1 MAQSHSSF
9 PIGVSENLKVYVYRL
24 IDPRNGETFY
34 VGKGRGDRV
43 FQHAAGL
50 TADFEGALPDKLDR
64 VRAIRLAGLNVAH
77 VVHRHGLDDAT
88 AFEVEAALIDAYP
101 GLTNRQAGHGSGRGA
116 AHAESIISR
125 YAAEEVVF
133 HHDVLMITIN
143 TTSMTATPYE
153 AVRYAWKLGLRNA
166 EKVELVLAVDR
177 GRVVGVFRSEQWL
190 QATTVN
196 FPGRENRPDRIGFV
210 GSEAE
215 HEIQSLY
222 LNRRI
227 PDRFRTKGAANPV
240 KYAWKVA
247 KPSHKV

>member
-1 MAQSHSSF
+1 MATQSPSNF

-43 FQHAAGL
+43 FQHAAGV
-50 TADFEGALPDKLDR
+50 AANFEGLLPDKLDR
-64 VRAIRLAGLNVAH
+64 VRAIRLAGLDVAH

-116 AHAESIISR
+116 AHAESIIAR

-143 TTSMTATPYE
+143 TTSVTTTPYE

-166 EKVELVLAVDR
+166 EKVELVLAVER
-177 GRVVGVFRSEQWL
+177 GRVVGVFRPEQWL
-190 QATTVN
+190 QASKVN
-196 FPGRENRPDRIGFV
+196 FPDREDRLDRIGFI
-210 GSEAE
+210 GNEAE
-215 HEIQSLY
+215 PEIRSFY

-227 PDRFRTKGAANPV
+227 PDSFRTKGAANPV
-240 KYAWKVA
+240 KYAWRTTKA
-247 KPSHKV
+247 